1 MSKFNFVQKLLQF
14 QFRKFGRISHKFLD
28 KNEILVKYLPQNY
41 SCPSILNLKWLR
53 FSPDEYNMWENQVE
67 EYFCKVLNIGDIML
81 ILAQNELKML
91 NFDSFCHFLLIF
103 IMLKLFQICLHELE

>member
-1 MSKFNFVQKLLQF
+1 MPINF
-14 QFRKFGRISHKFLD
+14 
-28 KNEILVKYLPQNY
+28 E
-41 SCPSILNLKWLR
+41 LKIAE

-91 NFDSFCHFLLIF
+91 NFDSFCNCDFLLR
-103 IMLKLFQICLHELE
+103 LFLSSAFSLFKPQILYVLCVTKCQE

>member
-1 MSKFNFVQKLLQF
+1 
-14 QFRKFGRISHKFLD
+14 
-28 KNEILVKYLPQNY
+28 
-41 SCPSILNLKWLR
+41 
-53 FSPDEYNMWENQVE
+53 MWENQVE

-91 NFDSFCHFLLIF
+91 NFDSFCHFFFLLIF

>member
-1 MSKFNFVQKLLQF
+1 MPINFEFKMA
-14 QFRKFGRISHKFLD
+14 
-28 KNEILVKYLPQNY
+28 E
-41 SCPSILNLKWLR
+41 

-91 NFDSFCHFLLIF
+91 NFNSFCLFLLIV

>member
-1 MSKFNFVQKLLQF
+1 MPINFEFKMA
-14 QFRKFGRISHKFLD
+14 
-28 KNEILVKYLPQNY
+28 E
-41 SCPSILNLKWLR
+41 

-91 NFDSFCHFLLIF
+91 NFDSFL
-103 IMLKLFQICLHELE
+103 